1 MPLKHANMSDLQ
13 RLNSKTQWN
22 FAQRLH
28 KLQLQNRIATP
39 KRKND
44 DFEAL
49 FKSKFK
55 STIRNK
61 WKKSAAEAP
70 FATFTQPLQ
79 CKSRL
84 SAKHKSITH
93 APAAAR
99 NLDTAIPLRS
109 AQTDLHN
116 TLELQHA
123 TVEHIALMHQSQYT
137 KCRNTCKTQ

>member
-61 WKKSAAEAP
+61 
-70 FATFTQPLQ
+70 
-79 CKSRL
+79 
-84 SAKHKSITH
+84 
-93 APAAAR
+93 
-99 NLDTAIPLRS
+99 
-109 AQTDLHN
+109 
-116 TLELQHA
+116 
-123 TVEHIALMHQSQYT
+123 
-137 KCRNTCKTQ
+137 